1 MFDTQNF
8 TATMEEVSR
17 LLKSLGEGAQFNF
30 GTLGLSVAMN
40 GRGVPKAFVDAITD
54 AEKTP
59 SRSRS
64 TSFGRTPRNLPP
76 SNHARLRFQQIL
88 KGELS
93 DALKRLRQSYAS
105 ASGGLR
111 PASWRD
117 AKIEFVIAN
126 GGSVGASWQI
136 TSFAPNFPGKATMQ
150 LPSGSG
156 QFGEIAAR
164 LDAHSRL
171 DLGGDLK
178 LFELGERG
186 NQLSPYLV
194 AAPTADL
201 ALARLIIL
209 SAMDLRKF
217 IHVREVI
224 DEKSATALA
233 GVHIKAAMSPEAY
246 A

>member
-1 MFDTQNF
+1 MFDPKGF
-8 TATMEEVSR
+8 TATMEEVAR

-54 AEKTP
+54 AAKAP
-59 SRSRS
+59 SRSS
-64 TSFGRTPRNLPP
+64 SSAFGRTARSVPP
-76 SNHARLRFQQIL
+76 SNHAKLRFQQIL
-88 KGELS
+88 NGELS

-105 ASGGLR
+105 ASGGLS
-111 PASWRD
+111 PADWRQ

-136 TSFAPNFPGKATMQ
+136 TSFAPNYPGKATMQ
-150 LPSGSG
+150 LPSGPT
-156 QFGEIAAR
+156 QIQEIASR
-164 LDAHSRL
+164 LEVHSRL
-171 DLGGDLK
+171 DLSAESK

-224 DEKSATALA
+224 EEQGAVALA
-233 GVHIKAAMSPEAY
+233 RMHIGAAKHPEAY